1 MQRCWNAPPP
11 RFRPFTSFQ
20 TSEPQRIATPG
31 KSLLLCGRTRPQ
43 GALLGKNGGA
53 RATRTPERGPRHN
66 GEHGPCAAARMT
78 TGPRTTRGR
87 PWSSNI
93 ETIVCGICVAF
104 KGSTKAN
111 GNRARTP
118 RVARSWETVVWVKRE
133 PRNTLIQ
140 SFSVVVDHRELAEQA
155 PEQLR
160 ERLDAGHENPA
171 SPRPRCAAK
180 PAIPARACSRASN

>member
-1 MQRCWNAPPP
+1 MWPHTTQSSTAGQERHPMSPRPPKRMSSRGQQRGTCAVP
-11 RFRPFTSFQ
+11 RM
-20 TSEPQRIATPG
+20 A
-31 KSLLLCGRTRPQ
+31 
-43 GALLGKNGGA
+43 
-53 RATRTPERGPRHN
+53 
-66 GEHGPCAAARMT
+66 
-78 TGPRTTRGR
+78 TGPRATRGR

-93 ETIVCGICVAF
+93 ETIVCGICAAF